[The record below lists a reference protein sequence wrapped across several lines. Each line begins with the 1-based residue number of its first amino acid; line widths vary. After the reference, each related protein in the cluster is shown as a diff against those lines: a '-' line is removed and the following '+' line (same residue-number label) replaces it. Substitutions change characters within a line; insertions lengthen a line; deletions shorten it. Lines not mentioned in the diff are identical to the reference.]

1 MEFVLFPRT
10 YRRAQYMRIQSVITT
25 WDRQT
30 RAYLAIITFELT
42 RDIWDCI
49 PLGHKLY
56 ACNVE
61 TLARLIQDLAL
72 LYAPSKALAVPL
84 PDFEDESLHYS
95 RILPDV
101 AGKPVKT

>member
-10 YRRAQYMRIQSVITT
+10 YRRAKFMRIQSIITT
-25 WDRQT
+25 WDRQA
-30 RAYLAIITFELT
+30 RAYLAVVTFELT
-42 RDIWDCI
+42 RHVWNCK
-49 PLGHKLY
+49 PVGHKLY

-84 PDFEDESLHYS
+84 PDFEDEGLHFS
-95 RILPDV
+95 RILPDA
-101 AGKPVKT
+101 AGKTHKT

>member
-1 MEFVLFPRT
+1 
-10 YRRAQYMRIQSVITT
+10 MRIQSIITT
-25 WDRQT
+25 WDRQV
-30 RAYLAIITFELT
+30 RAYLAVVTFELT
-42 RDIWDCI
+42 RNTRDFT

-84 PDFEDESLHYS
+84 PDFEDEGLHFS
-95 RILPDV
+95 RMLPDM
-101 AGKPVKT
+101 AGKPHKT